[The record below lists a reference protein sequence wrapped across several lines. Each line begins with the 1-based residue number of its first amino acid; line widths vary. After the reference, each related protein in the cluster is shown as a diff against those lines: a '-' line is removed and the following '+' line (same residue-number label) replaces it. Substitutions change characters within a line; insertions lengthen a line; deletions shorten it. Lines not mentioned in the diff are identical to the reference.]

1 MTAKLERK
9 FEIELPIIWTR
20 FYTLNW
26 VAILIASRSW
36 RRKLFLNEGRLS
48 QTVWLDIRQMGCTQ
62 LIGLL
67 NSFAWTVY
75 TERDFKIRKLQVGL
89 TETIAKAQF

>member
-9 FEIELPIIWTR
+9 FEIKLPIIWTR

-36 RRKLFLNEGRLS
+36 RRKLFLNEGRYPEQFGWIYDKWDVLS
-48 QTVWLDIRQMGCTQ
+48 
-62 LIGLL
+62 
-67 NSFAWTVY
+67 
-75 TERDFKIRKLQVGL
+75 
-89 TETIAKAQF
+89 